1 MLQTPQMAR
10 PVLRFLR
17 ESQGRPFHQEHELTP
32 SYREGSA
39 SRTQGLLTRVGRQ
52 ASTGE
57 VSVVAH
63 FEVRVD
69 RIVVGQLDHLLE
81 SVVDEDEADQRGEA
95 FFRETS
101 EVLNQEAGIGGHQKE
116 TQEGRPQAD
125 PKTKLQVVKI
135 MVPGKKTK
143 KTDTLTIPPGMK
155 MNLKITQMLREW
167 LLKDPLQTLHIKLDS
182 IQEIVNLRI

>member
-1 MLQTPQMAR
+1 MFPSSQSCCHFLTESRAADTSDGKSSTTIPQR
-10 PVLRFLR
+10 KP
-17 ESQGRPFHQEHELTP
+17 GKTFHQKHELTP

-81 SVVDEDEADQRGEA
+81 SVVDEDEAD
-95 FFRETS
+95 
-101 EVLNQEAGIGGHQKE
+101 
-116 TQEGRPQAD
+116 
-125 PKTKLQVVKI
+125 
-135 MVPGKKTK
+135 
-143 KTDTLTIPPGMK
+143 
-155 MNLKITQMLREW
+155 
-167 LLKDPLQTLHIKLDS
+167 
-182 IQEIVNLRI
+182 

>member
-1 MLQTPQMAR
+1 MSSHLPTER
-10 PVLRFLR
+10 V
-17 ESQGRPFHQEHELTP
+17 
-32 SYREGSA
+32 SA
-39 SRTQGLLTRVGRQ
+39 NSTQGLLTRVGRQ

-116 TQEGRPQAD
+116 TQEGRPQAN

-143 KTDTLTIPPGMK
+143 QNKKTDTLTIPPGIK
-155 MNLKITQMLREW
+155 MNLKITQMIREW

-182 IQEIVNLRI
+182 TQEIVNLRI

>member
-1 MLQTPQMAR
+1 MSSHLPTER
-10 PVLRFLR
+10 V
-17 ESQGRPFHQEHELTP
+17 
-32 SYREGSA
+32 SA
-39 SRTQGLLTRVGRQ
+39 NRTQGLLTRVGRQ

-69 RIVVGQLDHLLE
+69 RIVVSQLDHLLE

-116 TQEGRPQAD
+116 TQEGRPQAN

-135 MVPGKKTK
+135 MVPRKKTK
-143 KTDTLTIPPGMK
+143 QNKKNRYFDYSTRNQDESKNHSNAQRMAAKRSPSDTAYKARFYPGNSK
-155 MNLKITQMLREW
+155 
-167 LLKDPLQTLHIKLDS
+167 LKDLIYLILS
-182 IQEIVNLRI
+182 CYL